1 MSAYARLARLPAPV
15 PAPVDVGGWVRQ
27 VARLETRIEVEI
39 RPGPDLRIQADRDQ
53 LDQALINLIGNAAD
67 AVAEAGGE
75 VAIAWEVMDSHLHV
89 VVEDEGPGLPESG
102 NLFVPFYTTK
112 PGGSGIGLVLSRQIV
127 EAHGGKL
134 TLEDRAGA
142 QGACA
147 RIVLPL

>member
-1 MSAYARLARLPAPV
+1 
-15 PAPVDVGGWVRQ
+15 VDVGGWVRQ

-67 AVAEAGGE
+67 AVAEAGGG
-75 VAIAWEVMDSHLHV
+75 VAIAWEVLDSHLHV

-147 RIVLPL
+147 GIVLPL